1 MEERGASR
9 SQVFEQSDMSTYN
22 TSDFKKGLKVL
33 IDNEPYLM
41 VDTEFMKPGKGQAV
55 YRTRLKNLIR
65 GNVIDRTY
73 RSGDKIDAADVTEET
88 LEYLYNDSKNWV
100 FMNPES
106 YEQHSIP
113 KEMVEDARLWLKE
126 GTPVEVIFWGER
138 AIAVEAPKHVVL
150 EVKYCEP
157 AARGN
162 TATNVQKPATLE
174 TGAEITVPS
183 FINIGDLVKVD
194 TRTHEYIERSTKS

>member
-1 MEERGASR
+1 MEERGATR
-9 SQVFEQSDMSTYN
+9 TQVYERIDMSTYS
-22 TSDFKKGLKVL
+22 TSDFRKGLKVI

-55 YRTRLKNLIR
+55 YRTRLKNLVR
-65 GNVIDRTY
+65 GNVIDRTF

-88 LEYLYNDSKNWV
+88 LQYLYNDSKNWA

-106 YEQHSIP
+106 YEQYTIP
-113 KEMVEDARLWLKE
+113 KDLVGDACLWLKE
-126 GTPVEVIFWGER
+126 GTTVDVVFWGER

-174 TGAEITVPS
+174 TGAEISVPS